1 MKKMLST
8 KIKACATKFLKN
20 DAGVTAIEYALI
32 AAGIAVAISIV
43 IKTLGNSISAVFQS
57 VVNKL

>member
-1 MKKMLST
+1 MKKILFI
-8 KIKACATKFLKN
+8 KIEACAAKFLKN